1 VNAADG
7 ITADRGESGAR
18 WTTTNLVGVPAPW
31 LCDTGF
37 NADPQPLHIAGVRQA
52 HAGLFAELQRSGD
65 AAQARASFAGYMN
78 NCFALK
84 MPGAQRPRP
93 SYLKL
98 LQGWGQDANGPAGA
112 VLKGWVESRFGLV
125 PLFHK
130 VRLGAFPSAAWTGF
144 AEEQAHGAWR
154 DHSML
159 QQLDLLFEFCQWM
172 LAFRLPLAPGT
183 HLRLWRGSNRCDEQ
197 VVAGSMRERR
207 CTMRLNNLV
216 SFSRS
221 RDDAGVFGDWVM
233 QAEVPRCKL
242 LLLPGLLDSSAL
254 SGEAEVLAIGGDYD
268 VQVRYD

>member
-1 VNAADG
+1 L
-7 ITADRGESGAR
+7 R

-31 LCDTGF
+31 LCDTRF
-37 NADPQPLHIAGVRQA
+37 NAEPQPLQIAGVRQA
-52 HAGLFAELQRSGD
+52 HAGLFNDLQRSAD
-65 AAQARASFAGYMN
+65 AAQARALFAGYMN
-78 NCFALK
+78 ASFELSL
-84 MPGAQRPRP
+84 PGAARRRRP

-130 VRLGAFPSAAWTGF
+130 ARLGAFPSAAWTDLLD
-144 AEEQAHGAWR
+144 EQSHGAWR

-172 LAFRLPLAPGT
+172 LVHRLPLAPGT
-183 HLRLWRGSNRCDEQ
+183 HLRLWRGSNRCEEQ
-197 VVAGSMRERR
+197 VINGSLRERR

-221 RDDAGVFGDWVM
+221 RNDAGIFGDWVM

-254 SGEAEVLAIGGDYD
+254 SGEAEVLAIGGDYE
-268 VQVRYD
+268 VEVRYD